1 MAEEVVLSSDKSSQP
16 ATQPA
21 SQPATQPPTYIKKL
35 EYLNIRGSDLAPI
48 LNLSFVNQSKFNQSF
63 K

>member
-16 ATQPA
+16 PTQPA
-21 SQPATQPPTYIKKL
+21 SQPPTYFEKL
-35 EYLNIRGSDLAPI
+35 EYLNIRGSDLTQI
-48 LNLSFVNQSKFNQSF
+48 LNLSFVNQSNSNKSF